1 LKHAFVRYI
10 EHHETTD
17 GDITCFAI
25 ATGKAAKSQEAFIDR
40 HGSDVKITITDWFE
54 VPENWENIVSDGS
67 MNDVFKALLG
77 LDVLGDTPVV
87 SDLLTTIFAAGFKC
101 GQTHNAT

>member
-1 LKHAFVRYI
+1 
-10 EHHETTD
+10 
-17 GDITCFAI
+17 
-25 ATGKAAKSQEAFIDR
+25 
-40 HGSDVKITITDWFE
+40 